1 MAKHHDE
8 EVSITV
14 TGHSMGAA
22 LATLNA
28 VDMAYNQG
36 NLLPTQSPTK
46 TIPIT
51 AIVFAS
57 PRVGDRGF
65 GSVFAALNG
74 EKAGRAAVLHLLRVN
89 ELLDI
94 VPQYPLIFNGYV
106 DVGELLLL
114 TVLKSPFLKPFLH
127 LVVTRTWLPVHNLE
141 LHLHGV
147 AGTQGIFGGFEL
159 EVKRDLGLMNKGG
172 DFVKDEYLKITNWWT
187 EKNKSMAQKEDGSWE
202 LEDCQE
208 RYLN

>member
-1 MAKHHDE
+1 MAKYYDE

-28 VDMAYNQG
+28 VDLAYNKAKIFSSQ
-36 NLLPTQSPTK
+36 PDK

-51 AIVFAS
+51 AFVFAC

-65 GSVFAALNG
+65 GSVFSRLNSSTQDKAAS
-74 EKAGRAAVLHLLRVN
+74 LHLLRIN
-89 ELLDI
+89 ELLDV

-114 TVLKSPFLKPFLH
+114 TVLKSPYLKPFLH
-127 LVVTRTWLPVHNLE
+127 LVATKWLPTVHSLE

-147 AGTQGIFGGFEL
+147 AGTQGLLGGFEL
-159 EVKRDLGLMNKGG
+159 EVNRDLSLMNKGG
-172 DFVKDEYLKITNWWT
+172 EVKDEYRKISSWWT
-187 EKNKSMAQKEDGSWE
+187 EKDKSMVQNDDGTWE
-202 LEDCQE
+202 LMDGLEDVK
-208 RYLN
+208 